1 MKPLTIAF
9 RMIILFAM
17 LSFIFI
23 RANGQ
28 DFKWQKDVK
37 GHLYTAKPS
46 SNAKINSVFDLVNR
60 IPVIAHPKGFDVQE
74 WYHVS
79 TNENPYPVH
88 LYVNFYDYYS
98 YQNGQ
103 VQRSEAHVPTVT
115 ISVNDPGLLMNDQN
129 FLFHEQTEA
138 LHMPVMFTDTFP
150 ISYQAMNGYRVG
162 QGVNTQFGR
171 PVKIF
176 VLNPRNIRFFRPVT
190 TEEYLKVFIKKLSGD
205 IDEHTKGLVE
215 SKKTIA
221 EFEKNEQ
228 LKNSLDVLKQTQS
241 GMIKW
246 VAFLR
251 SKKEY
256 YEKKLASL
264 SDKERKAP
272 AVYAMY
278 KKQAVMMDKNGNN
291 LDEISGSLP
300 YAPLE
305 STEDTLA
312 TAALFTFNEKSFD
325 PRLPKNSFQL
335 MVISDAFQTDDDREM
350 KKFFDKQLYPSF
362 PFKELADLMYK

>member
-1 MKPLTIAF
+1 MAF
-9 RMIILFAM
+9 RITILYAL

-23 RANGQ
+23 GTNAQ
-28 DFKWQKDVK
+28 DSKWQKDVK
-37 GHLYTAKPS
+37 GRLYPAKLS
-46 SNAKINSVFDLVNR
+46 ANDKINSVLDLMNR
-60 IPVIAHPKGFDVQE
+60 IPVISQPKGFDVQE

-79 TNENPYPVH
+79 TKENPYSIH
-88 LYVNFYDYYS
+88 FYVNFYDYYT

-103 VQRSEAHVPTVT
+103 VQRSEAHVPTIT
-115 ISVNDPGLLMNDQN
+115 ISINDPDVLMDDQN

-138 LHMPVMFTDTFP
+138 LHLPVMFTDTFP
-150 ISYQAMNGYRVG
+150 ISYQVVNGYQVG

-215 SKKTIA
+215 TQKTIA

-228 LKNSLDVLKQTQS
+228 LKNSLDGLKKTQS
-241 GMIKW
+241 GITKW
-246 VAFLR
+246 VAFLK

-272 AVYAMY
+272 AIYAMY
-278 KKQAVMMDKNGNN
+278 KNPAVMTDRNGNN

-312 TAALFTFNEKSFD
+312 TAPLFTFNEKSFE
-325 PRLPKNSFQL
+325 PRLPKTAFQL
-335 MVISDAFQTDDDREM
+335 IVISEAFETSSDKEMKHFFDRE
-350 KKFFDKQLYPSF
+350 LYPSL
-362 PFKELADLMYK
+362 PFKELAALMYK

>member
-1 MKPLTIAF
+1 MAF
-9 RMIILFAM
+9 RITILYSF
-17 LSFIFI
+17 LSFIFVLA
-23 RANGQ
+23 ANAQ
-28 DFKWQKDVK
+28 DYKWQKDVK
-37 GHLYTAKPS
+37 GRLYPAKPS
-46 SNAKINSVFDLVNR
+46 TNAKINSVFDLVNR
-60 IPVIAHPKGFDVQE
+60 IPLIAQPKGFDVQE

-79 TNENPYPVH
+79 TKENPYPVH

-115 ISVNDPGLLMNDQN
+115 ISVNDPEVLMDNQH

-138 LHMPVMFTDTFP
+138 LHMPVMFTDTFR
-150 ISYQAMNGYRVG
+150 ISYQLMNGYRVG

-190 TEEYLKVFIKKLSGD
+190 TEEYLKVFIRKISGD

-215 SKKTIA
+215 TKKTIT
-221 EFEKNEQ
+221 EFEKNEL
-228 LKNSLDVLKQTQS
+228 LKNSLDDLKKTES

-264 SDKERKAP
+264 SDRERKAP
-272 AVYAMY
+272 AIYAMY
-278 KKQAVMMDKNGNN
+278 KKQAVMMDRNGNN
-291 LDEISGSLP
+291 SDEISGSLP
-300 YAPLE
+300 YEPLE

-312 TAALFTFNEKSFD
+312 TAPLFTFNEKSFD
-325 PRLPKNSFQL
+325 ARLPKNSFQL
-335 MVISDAFQTDDDREM
+335 IVISDAFQTDSDKEMKHFFDRE
-350 KKFFDKQLYPSF
+350 LYPSF
-362 PFKELADLMYK
+362 PFKELEALMYK